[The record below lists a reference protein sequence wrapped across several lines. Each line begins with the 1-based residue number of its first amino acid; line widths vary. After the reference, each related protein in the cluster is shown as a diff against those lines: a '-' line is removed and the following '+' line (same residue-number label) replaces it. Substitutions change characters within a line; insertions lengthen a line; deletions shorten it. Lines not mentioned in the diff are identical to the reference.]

1 MQRNY
6 HIETGDAKTDTETPG
21 DRLKTIERLMSSSTE
36 GLPDEKQGG
45 RNLFTRILDRF
56 FAAARYYVPPLH
68 WIGAATF
75 AIIFFAYARLVAVT
89 MRLITTGHI
98 RWPSIPLPCVVAL
111 WHGDAPS
118 LLVAFAKRRP
128 AVDMAIMIASDSRGD
143 FLALLCRMLGLEVVR
158 GGGAEN
164 GWQALVALADK
175 IEQGAS
181 VIITVDGGG
190 PAHVVK
196 VGALALASAT
206 QIPLV
211 ALATNCRP
219 AIVEWRK
226 WDAARNPLPF
236 ARVAVAMGKPRTI
249 GPLDG
254 FTAIQQESDVLQ
266 LALDELT
273 VRSKQTLG
281 L

>member
-6 HIETGDAKTDTETPG
+6 HIEAGDAKTDTETPG
-21 DRLKTIERLMSSSTE
+21 DRLKTIERLVSSSTE
-36 GLPDEKQGG
+36 RLPDETQGG

-56 FAAARYYVPPLH
+56 FAAARHHVPALH

-75 AIIFFAYARLVAVT
+75 AIIFFAYARLVALT

-98 RWPSIPLPCVVAL
+98 RWPSIPAPCVLAL

-128 AVDMAIMIASDSRGD
+128 AVGMAIMIASDSRGD
-143 FLALLCRMLGLEVVR
+143 FLALLCRMLGLDVVR

-164 GWQALVALADK
+164 GWQALAVLAHK
-175 IEQGAS
+175 IEKGSA

-206 QIPLV
+206 HVPLV

-219 AIVEWRK
+219 AIVERRK

-236 ARVAVAMGKPRTI
+236 ARVAVVMGKPRMI
-249 GPLDG
+249 ALSEL
-254 FTAIQQESDVLQ
+254 TAIQQESHTLQ
-266 LALDELT
+266 SALNELSMQ
-273 VRSKQTLG
+273 SKPTIG